1 MEVTQPKPESRSL
14 KPDSRP
20 VGPPVFA
27 FRPQRQPMFWAALAY
42 ALGVVFG
49 HYQSRPAAWWIV
61 ACGGFAAAGI
71 YFLHRCFRLGEVAS
85 GRTGVRI
92 WLAASLA
99 LGALFLAG
107 ALHIQ
112 IRAVSAPLD
121 NSIQPFT
128 GGNEVEIIAHVT
140 RDGRMQQGSFGDLRQ
155 TADVEAESVTTET
168 GEPSPVHSGIRLSI
182 YTPGYSSRHTDTR
195 DAEINSDENAAA
207 IPPKS
212 GPKRLLHYGER
223 VRFSARLKPPR
234 NFRNPGAFDYQGYLA
249 ANGIAALGST
259 KAGNIEF
266 LPGFAGS
273 RLQSWRARIHS
284 SIVEKVHQLWP
295 PREAA
300 LIDAMVIGE
309 ETFIDRDTR
318 VNFQRSGTYH
328 VLVVSGMN
336 VSILAFVVFWALR
349 RLRFGEISATLGTLG
364 FCVAYAFLTEV
375 GAPVWRAT
383 LMCAIYLATRLL
395 YRDRAM
401 VNALGA
407 AALGLLLFDPR
418 QLFTASF
425 QMTFVCVLIVA
436 AIGRP
441 MLERTS
447 QLYKQAL
454 AHWDSDNY
462 GETLPPR
469 VAQFRVDL
477 RFIASRLAP
486 FIGERASLVL
496 VRFAAKFSLRV
507 YELMFISAVMQMGL
521 ALPMAFYFHRATTL
535 GLPANLAV
543 VPLTGI
549 MMPAAV
555 AALALGYISPLL
567 AKIPALI
574 TSATLEAIAGTVHG
588 LGGLR
593 LADLRV
599 ATPSIVMMVATASA
613 LSLAMLLAR
622 RRAAFAFAGLLAI
635 LVAALALAFIPPRP
649 QVRPGL
655 LEVTSIDVGEGDS
668 TLLVMPR
675 GATLLVDAGG
685 PIGDGSSQLDFG
697 EDVVSPYLW
706 SRGISRLDAVAITH
720 GHSDHIGGMPAVL
733 KNFRPGE
740 LWVGLVPPSA
750 ALENVIST
758 AEKLNIKVVRH
769 WEGDEFSLG
778 GATVSVLFPPREWPV
793 GPKPSNNDSM
803 VLLVSLKGASVPDAA
818 RRETSVLIEGDAQ
831 QPVERRVAALHHPKV
846 DLLRVGHHGS
856 SNATTPELLAAAQ
869 PSFAVISVG
878 YRNPFGL
885 PRMDVLNRLEK
896 SGARVYRTDVDG
908 AVTFY
913 LDQHGV
919 TPSPVVLQY

>member
-1 MEVTQPKPESRSL
+1 
-14 KPDSRP
+14 
-20 VGPPVFA
+20 
-27 FRPQRQPMFWAALAY
+27 MFWAALAY
-42 ALGVVFG
+42 ATGIVFG
-49 HYQSRPAAWWIV
+49 HYQSRPASWWIV
-61 ACGGFAAAGI
+61 ASAAFAAASI
-71 YFLHRCFRLGEVAS
+71 YFLHRRTISGQTVP
-85 GRTGVRI
+85 GRTGSSRV
-92 WLAASLA
+92 WFAGSLA

-107 ALHIQ
+107 ALHVQ
-112 IRAVSAPLD
+112 LRTVSAPLD

-128 GGNEVEIIAHVT
+128 GGNEVEIVAHVT
-140 RDGRMQQGSFGDLRQ
+140 RDGRTQQGSFGDLRQ
-155 TADVEAESVTTET
+155 SADVEAESVRTDE
-168 GEPSPVHSGIRLSI
+168 EDPSPVHSGIRLSI

-195 DAEINSDENAAA
+195 AEINPDKNLAA
-207 IPPKS
+207 IPLNSSPM
-212 GPKRLLHYGER
+212 RLLRYGER
-223 VRFSARLKPPR
+223 IRFSARLKLPR

-259 KAGNIEF
+259 KAENIEF

-273 RLQSWRARIHS
+273 RVKSWRARIHS
-284 SIVEKVHQLWP
+284 SIVAKVHQLWP

-309 ETFIDRDTR
+309 ESFIDRDTR
-318 VNFQRSGTYH
+318 VDFQRSGTYH

-336 VSILAFVVFWALR
+336 VSILAFVVFWTLR
-349 RLRFGEISATLGTLG
+349 RLRLGEISATLGTLG

-441 MLERTS
+441 TLERTS
-447 QLYKQAL
+447 QLYRRAL
-454 AHWDSDNY
+454 AHWDSAHY

-486 FIGERASLVL
+486 FIGEKASLQL
-496 VRFAAKFSLRV
+496 VRVIANLSLHAC
-507 YELMFISAVMQMGL
+507 ELMFISAVMQMGL

-555 AALALGYISPLL
+555 ISLALGYISPLL
-567 AKIPALI
+567 AKIPALT

-599 ATPSIVMMVATASA
+599 ATPSIVMIATAASA
-613 LSLAMLLAR
+613 LALAMLLAR
-622 RRAAFAFAGLLAI
+622 RRVRFALAGLLAI
-635 LVAALALAFIPPRP
+635 LAAALALAFIPPKP
-649 QVRPGL
+649 QVRPGV
-655 LEVTSIDVGEGDS
+655 LEATSIDVGEGDS
-668 TLLVMPR
+668 TLLVMPQ
-675 GATLLVDAGG
+675 GATLLIDAGG

-733 KNFRPGE
+733 KNFRPHE
-740 LWVGLVPPSA
+740 LWVGLLPPSA
-750 ALENVIST
+750 ALENVITT

-769 WEGDEFSLG
+769 WEGDKFSMG

-803 VLLVSLKGASVPDAA
+803 VLLVSLEDVKDSEEKDSGAIVPQLGSQPVVHHKV
-818 RRETSVLIEGDAQ
+818 SVLIEGDAQ

-878 YRNPFGL
+878 FRNPFGL

-908 AVTFY
+908 AMTFY
-913 LDQHGV
+913 LDEHGV
-919 TPSPVVLQY
+919 TPSPAVLQY

>member
-1 MEVTQPKPESRSL
+1 MEVKQLTPESRSP
-14 KPDSRP
+14 KPDF
-20 VGPPVFA
+20 PPTFA

-42 ALGVVFG
+42 AFG
-49 HYQSRPAAWWIV
+49 IIASHYQWRPASWEIV
-61 ACGGFAAAGI
+61 ACAAFVSASA
-71 YFLHRCFRLGEVAS
+71 YFLHR
-85 GRTGVRI
+85 RTSPVRI
-92 WLAASLA
+92 WFAGSLA

-112 IRAVSAPLD
+112 LRGASTQLD
-121 NSIQPFT
+121 NSIEPFT
-128 GGNEVEIIAHVT
+128 DGREVQIVAHVT
-140 RDGRMQQGSFGDLRQ
+140 RDGRMRESSFEDLRQ
-155 TADVEAESVTTET
+155 SADVEAESVTTEA
-168 GEPSPVHSGIRLSI
+168 GEQLPVHSGIRVSI
-182 YTPGYSSRHTDTR
+182 YSPRASPRASEPDP
-195 DAEINSDENAAA
+195 DENFAS
-207 IPPKS
+207 IPPAS
-212 GPKRLLHYGER
+212 ISMRLLHYGER
-223 VRFSARLKPPR
+223 IRFSAHLKPPR

-249 ANGIAALGST
+249 ANGIAALGGV
-259 KAGNIEF
+259 KAENIEF
-266 LPGFAGS
+266 LPGFSGS
-273 RLQSWRARIHS
+273 RLQCWRARIHG
-284 SIVEKVHQLWP
+284 SIVAKVHQLWP

-309 ETFIDRDTR
+309 GAFIDRDTR
-318 VNFQRSGTYH
+318 ADFQRSGTYH
-328 VLVVSGMN
+328 ILVVSGMN
-336 VSILAFVVFWALR
+336 VSILAFVVFWTLR
-349 RLRFGEISATLGTLG
+349 RLRLGEISATLGTLG

-383 LMCAIYLATRLL
+383 LMCAIYLGTRLL

-436 AIGRP
+436 AIGSP
-441 MLERTS
+441 LLERTS

-454 AHWDSDNY
+454 AHWDSDHY
-462 GETLPPR
+462 GESLPPR

-477 RFIASRLAP
+477 RFIASRFAP
-486 FIGERASLVL
+486 FIGEKWSLRL
-496 VRFAAKFSLRV
+496 VRLWARLSFRAF
-507 YELMFISAVMQMGL
+507 ELFFISAVMQMGL

-535 GLPANLAV
+535 GLPANLAA

-555 AALALGYISPLL
+555 VAVALGYISSLL

-599 ATPSIVMMVATASA
+599 ATPSIVMMVVAASA
-613 LSLAMLLAR
+613 LALAMFLAR
-622 RRAAFAFAGLLAI
+622 RRSAFALTGLLAI
-635 LVAALALAFIPPRP
+635 LAAALALAFIPPKP
-649 QVRPGL
+649 QVRPGV

-668 TLLVMPR
+668 TLLIMPQ

-685 PIGDGSSQLDFG
+685 PIGDGTSQLDFG

-706 SRGISRLDAVAITH
+706 SRGISSLDAVAITH
-720 GHSDHIGGMPAVL
+720 GHSDHIGGVPAVL
-733 KNFRPGE
+733 KNFRPRE
-740 LWVGLVPPSA
+740 LWIGLVPPSA
-750 ALENVIST
+750 ALEHVITT
-758 AEKLNIKVVRH
+758 AEKLHIKVVRR
-769 WEGDEFSLG
+769 WEGDEFAMG
-778 GATVSVLFPPREWPV
+778 GATVNVLFPPRDWPV
-793 GPKPSNNDSM
+793 GSKPSNNDSM
-803 VLLVSLKGASVPDAA
+803 VLLVSLKEIGVPQGGDTQSD
-818 RRETSVLIEGDAQ
+818 RKDVSVLLEGDAQ

-856 SNATTPELLAAAQ
+856 SNATTPELLAATR

-878 YRNPFGL
+878 FRNPFGL

-896 SGARVYRTDVDG
+896 SGARVYRTDLDG
-908 AVTFY
+908 AMTFY

-919 TPSPVVLQY
+919 TPSPAVLQY

>member
-1 MEVTQPKPESRSL
+1 
-14 KPDSRP
+14 
-20 VGPPVFA
+20 
-27 FRPQRQPMFWAALAY
+27 MFWAALAY

-49 HYQSRPAAWWIV
+49 HYQPRPASWWIV
-61 ACGGFAAAGI
+61 ACVALAAAGA
-71 YFLHRCFRLGEVAS
+71 YFLHHQTGP
-85 GRTGVRI
+85 GRTGSERV
-92 WLAASLA
+92 WLAGSLA

-107 ALHIQ
+107 ALHVQ
-112 IRAVSAPLD
+112 LRAVSAQLD

-128 GGNEVEIIAHVT
+128 GGSEVEIVAHVT
-140 RDGRMQQGSFGDLRQ
+140 RGGRMQQGSFGDLRQ

-182 YTPGYSSRHTDTR
+182 YTPGYSSRHSDNR
-195 DAEINSDENAAA
+195 GANINLDENAAA
-207 IPPKS
+207 IQPNFS
-212 GPKRLLHYGER
+212 AMRLLQYGER
-223 VRFSARLKPPR
+223 IRFSARLKLPR
-234 NFRNPGAFDYQGYLA
+234 NFRNSGAFDYQGYLA

-259 KAGNIEF
+259 KADGIEF

-273 RLQSWRARIHS
+273 RVQSWRARIHS

-318 VNFQRSGTYH
+318 VDFQRSGTYH

-336 VSILAFVVFWALR
+336 VSILAFVVFWTLR
-349 RLRFGEISATLGTLG
+349 RLRFGELSATVGTLG

-418 QLFTASF
+418 QLFTPSF

-441 MLERTS
+441 MIERTS
-447 QLYKQAL
+447 QLYKRAL

-462 GETLPPR
+462 GEMLPPR
-469 VAQFRVDL
+469 VAQFRMDL

-486 FIGERASLVL
+486 FLGEKTSLVL
-496 VRFAAKFSLRV
+496 IRFAAKFFLRV
-507 YELMFISAVMQMGL
+507 CELMFISAVMQMGL

-543 VPLTGI
+543 VPLTGV

-555 AALALGYISPLL
+555 VALALGYIYPPL

-599 ATPSIVMMVATASA
+599 ATPSILVITAAAAA
-613 LSLAMLLAR
+613 LALAMLLAR
-622 RRAAFAFAGLLAI
+622 RRVTLAFAGLVAI
-635 LVAALALAFIPPRP
+635 LVAALALAFVPPKP
-649 QVRPGL
+649 QVRAGL

-668 TLLVMPR
+668 TLLVMPQ

-733 KNFRPGE
+733 KNFRPQE
-740 LWVGLVPPSA
+740 LWVGLLPPSA
-750 ALENVIST
+750 ALENVITT

-769 WEGDEFSLG
+769 WEGDKFSMG
-778 GATVSVLFPPREWPV
+778 GTTVSILFPPRDWPV

-803 VLLVSLKGASVPDAA
+803 VLLVSLTEARIPQASASPAVPRDV
-818 RRETSVLIEGDAQ
+818 SVLIEGDAQ

-856 SNATTPELLAAAQ
+856 SNATTPELLAAAE
-869 PSFAVISVG
+869 PTFAVISVG

-885 PRMDVLNRLEK
+885 PRMDVLARLEK

-908 AVTFY
+908 AMTFY
-913 LDQHGV
+913 LDGHGV
-919 TPSPVVLQY
+919 TPSPAVLQY

>member
-1 MEVTQPKPESRSL
+1 
-14 KPDSRP
+14 
-20 VGPPVFA
+20 
-27 FRPQRQPMFWAALAY
+27 MFWAALAY
-42 ALGVVFG
+42 ALGIVFG
-49 HYQSRPAAWWIV
+49 HYQSRPASWWIV
-61 ACGGFAAAGI
+61 ACAAFAAASV
-71 YFLHRCFRLGEVAS
+71 YFLHRRAGSGQVGS
-85 GRTGVRI
+85 GRV
-92 WLAASLA
+92 WLAGSLA

-112 IRAVSAPLD
+112 LRAASAPID
-121 NSIQPFT
+121 NTIQPFT
-128 GGNEVEIIAHVT
+128 GGNEVEIIARVT
-140 RDGRMQQGSFGDLRQ
+140 RDGRMQQGSFGDLKQ
-155 TADVEAESVTTET
+155 TADVEAESVTTDT
-168 GEPSPVHSGIRLSI
+168 GEQSTVHSGIRIS
-182 YTPGYSSRHTDTR
+182 TYSSRHSDNR
-195 DAEINSDENAAA
+195 AAGINSDENVAA
-207 IPPKS
+207 IPPS
-212 GPKRLLHYGER
+212 SSPMRLLHYGER
-223 VRFSARLKPPR
+223 IRFSARLKPPR

-249 ANGIAALGST
+249 ANGIAVLGSA
-259 KAGNIEF
+259 KAENIEF

-273 RLQSWRARIHS
+273 RVQAWRARIHS
-284 SIVEKVHQLWP
+284 SIVAKVHQLWL

-309 ETFIDRDTR
+309 ESFIDRDTR
-318 VNFQRSGTYH
+318 VDFQRSGTYH

-336 VSILAFVVFWALR
+336 VSILAFVVFWTLR
-349 RLRFGEISATLGTLG
+349 RLRLGEISATLGTLA

-425 QMTFVCVLIVA
+425 QMTFICVLIVA

-441 MLERTS
+441 MIERTS

-477 RFIASRLAP
+477 RFIASHLAP
-486 FIGERASLVL
+486 FIGEKASLLL
-496 VRFAAKFSLRV
+496 VRFAAKFFLRAW
-507 YELMFISAVMQMGL
+507 ELMFISVVMQMGL

-555 AALALGYISPLL
+555 SAIALGYMSPLL
-567 AKIPALI
+567 ASVPALV
-574 TSATLEAIAGTVHG
+574 TSAALEAIAGTVHG

-599 ATPSIVMMVATASA
+599 ATPSVVMMVAVATALA
-613 LSLAMLLAR
+613 LAMLLSR
-622 RRAAFAFAGLLAI
+622 RRVTFAFAGLLAI
-635 LVAALALAFIPPRP
+635 LVAALTLAFIPPKP

-668 TLLVMPR
+668 TLLVMPD
-675 GATLLVDAGG
+675 GDTLLVDAGG

-733 KNFRPGE
+733 KNFRPHE
-740 LWVGLVPPSA
+740 LWVGLLPPSA
-750 ALENVIST
+750 ALENVIAT

-769 WEGDEFSLG
+769 WEGDQFLMG
-778 GATVSVLFPPREWPV
+778 GATVSVLFPPRQWPV

-803 VLLVSLKGASVPDAA
+803 VLLVSVKDVKVSEVSAS
-818 RRETSVLIEGDAQ
+818 ETIPPQLAPPSAHHEVSVLIEGDAQ

-856 SNATTPELLAAAQ
+856 SNATTPELLAVAQ

-878 YRNPFGL
+878 FRNPFGL
-885 PRMDVLNRLEK
+885 PRMEVLDRLEK
-896 SGARVYRTDVDG
+896 SGARVYRTDIDG
-908 AVTFY
+908 AMTFY
-913 LDQHGV
+913 LDEHGV
-919 TPSPVVLQY
+919 TPSPAVLQY

>member
-1 MEVTQPKPESRSL
+1 
-14 KPDSRP
+14 
-20 VGPPVFA
+20 
-27 FRPQRQPMFWAALAY
+27 
-42 ALGVVFG
+42 
-49 HYQSRPAAWWIV
+49 
-61 ACGGFAAAGI
+61 
-71 YFLHRCFRLGEVAS
+71 
-85 GRTGVRI
+85 
-92 WLAASLA
+92 
-99 LGALFLAG
+99 
-107 ALHIQ
+107 
-112 IRAVSAPLD
+112 
-121 NSIQPFT
+121 
-128 GGNEVEIIAHVT
+128 
-140 RDGRMQQGSFGDLRQ
+140 MQQGSFGDLRQ
-155 TADVEAESVTTET
+155 SADVEAESVTTDT
-168 GEPSPVHSGIRLSI
+168 GEQSPVHSGIRLSI
-182 YTPGYSSRHTDTR
+182 YTPSYTSGYSYKHSDTR
-195 DAEINSDENAAA
+195 GAETNSDENSAS
-207 IPPKS
+207 IPQSS
-212 GPKRLLHYGER
+212 GSTRLLHYGER
-223 VRFSARLKPPR
+223 IRFSARLKPPR
-234 NFRNPGAFDYQGYLA
+234 NFRNRGAFDYQGYLA
-249 ANGIAALGST
+249 ANGIVALGSS
-259 KAGNIEF
+259 KAENIEF
-266 LPGFAGS
+266 LPGFTGS
-273 RLQSWRARIHS
+273 RVQSWRTRIHT

-300 LIDAMVIGE
+300 LIDAMVMGE

-318 VNFQRSGTYH
+318 VDFQRSGTYH

-336 VSILAFVVFWALR
+336 VSILAFVVFWTLR
-349 RLRFGEISATLGTLG
+349 RIHLGEISATLGTLG

-401 VNALGA
+401 VNALGT
-407 AALGLLLFDPR
+407 AALGLLMFDPR

-425 QMTFVCVLIVA
+425 QMTFICVLIVA

-441 MLERTS
+441 TLERTS

-462 GETLPPR
+462 GETLPPL

-477 RFIASRLAP
+477 RFIASRLAT
-486 FIGERASLVL
+486 FLGEKTSLVL
-496 VRFAAKFSLRV
+496 VRFAAKFSFRV
-507 YELMFISAVMQMGL
+507 CELLFISAIMQMGL

-555 AALALGYISPLL
+555 MSIALGYISPLL

-599 ATPSIVMMVATASA
+599 ATPSIVVMAAAASA
-613 LSLAMLLAR
+613 LALAMLLSR
-622 RRAAFAFAGLLAI
+622 RRALFSFAGLVAI
-635 LVAALALAFIPPRP
+635 LIAALALAFVPPKP
-649 QVRPGL
+649 QVRPGV

-668 TLLVMPR
+668 TLLVMPQ

-733 KNFRPGE
+733 NNFRPHE
-740 LWVGLVPPSA
+740 LWVGLLPPSA
-750 ALENVIST
+750 ALENVIAT
-758 AEKLNIKVVRH
+758 AEKLNIKIVRH
-769 WEGDEFSLG
+769 WEGDKFPMG
-778 GATVSVLFPPREWPV
+778 GATVSVLFPPRDWPV
-793 GPKPSNNDSM
+793 GPRPSNNDSM
-803 VLLVSLKGASVPDAA
+803 VLLVSLQEASASAVGGAEATIPQAGVSTA
-818 RRETSVLIEGDAQ
+818 RRDVSVLIEGDAQ

-878 YRNPFGL
+878 FRNPFGL

-896 SGARVYRTDVDG
+896 SGARVYRTDIDG
-908 AVTFY
+908 AMTFY

-919 TPSPVVLQY
+919 TPSPGVLQY